1 MLKKN
6 YFFHKPIKNYEFPLM
21 LPKLSISNHVIQRQE
36 FIKFLGVLL
45 EENLNWQEHVKYAEN
60 KIAKKFRT
68 TL

>member
-1 MLKKN
+1 
-6 YFFHKPIKNYEFPLM
+6 M

-45 EENLNWQEHVKYAEN
+45 EENLNWQEHIKYAEN